1 MQPVL
6 DINISLKKRVLE
18 QIKTRKKIISDFL
31 KDLSL
36 KEKQITT
43 SKKTGINEN
52 TIARMKNNNDFVT
65 SFDNAIAL
73 YSVYPE
79 LNKRFLNQWIEVSG
93 LQSIN
98 EYEVQV
104 NGSITKNFDILPL
117 LPNDISLIKIPQN
130 IYINF
135 KPMIVYRYQ
144 SSSSLI
150 DRQLF
155 IFSKRGLEK
164 NSCNNFFKF
173 FPDKICLAIT
183 KDKKQYVGY
192 LVQEGNDFFV
202 TNPITKKVYKN
213 STSVNEVYRLILTIN
228 DDWSMSAE

>member
-1 MQPVL
+1 MQSAL
-6 DINISLKKRVLE
+6 EQDGSLKKRVLE

-52 TIARMKNNNDFVT
+52 TITRMKKNHDFVT
-65 SFDNAIAL
+65 SLDNAIAL

-104 NGSITKNFDILPL
+104 NGSITKINSS
-117 LPNDISLIKIPQN
+117 NDIKVPHMGWNKVKHLGDHFLLRDIPDE
-130 IYINF
+130 
-135 KPMIVYRYQ
+135 
-144 SSSSLI
+144 SSFYFVHSYCC
-150 DRQLF
+150 
-155 IFSKRGLEK
+155 LE
-164 NSCNNFFKF
+164 SV
-173 FPDKICLAIT
+173 DAIT
-183 KDKKQYVGY
+183 ETTHGNKFISALAKDNIFA
-192 LVQEGNDFFV
+192 VQFHPEKSQNSGLQL
-202 TNPITKKVYKN
+202 YKN
-213 STSVNEVYRLILTIN
+213 FL
-228 DDWSMSAE
+228 DWSI

>member
-1 MQPVL
+1 MQSGVEQK
-6 DINISLKKRVLE
+6 NSLKKRVDE
-18 QIKTRKKIISDFL
+18 QIRTRKKIISDFL

-36 KEKQITT
+36 REKQITT

-52 TIARMKNNNDFVT
+52 TITRMKNNNDFVT

-79 LNKRFLNQWIEVSG
+79 LNKMFLNQWIEVSG
-93 LQSIN
+93 MQSVN

-104 NGSITKNFDILPL
+104 NGSITKNFDLLPL

-130 IYINF
+130 IFINF

-164 NSCNNFFKF
+164 NSCNKLIKF
-173 FPDKICLAIT
+173 MRI
-183 KDKKQYVGY
+183 
-192 LVQEGNDFFV
+192 
-202 TNPITKKVYKN
+202 
-213 STSVNEVYRLILTIN
+213 R
-228 DDWSMSAE
+228 

>member
-1 MQPVL
+1 MQPAL
-6 DINISLKKRVLE
+6 EQDNSLKKRVLE

-52 TIARMKNNNDFVT
+52 TITRMKNNNDFVT

-79 LNKRFLNQWIEVSG
+79 LNKKFLNQWIEVSG

-130 IYINF
+130 IYVNF
-135 KPMIVYRYQ
+135 NPMIVYRYQ

-164 NSCNNFFKF
+164 NSCDNFFKF
-173 FPDKICLAIT
+173 FPDKICLAIA
-183 KDKKQYVGY
+183 KDYKQYVGY
-192 LVQEGNDFFV
+192 LIKEGNQFFV
-202 TNPITKKVYKN
+202 TNPITKKIYKN
-213 STSVNEVYRLILTIN
+213 SSSINEVYRLIMTIN

>member
-1 MQPVL
+1 
-6 DINISLKKRVLE
+6 
-18 QIKTRKKIISDFL
+18 
-31 KDLSL
+31 
-36 KEKQITT
+36 
-43 SKKTGINEN
+43 
-52 TIARMKNNNDFVT
+52 MKNNNDFVT

-79 LNKRFLNQWIEVSG
+79 LNKMFLNQWIEVSG
-93 LQSIN
+93 MQSIN

-155 IFSKRGLEK
+155 IFQRE
-164 NSCNNFFKF
+164 
-173 FPDKICLAIT
+173 D
-183 KDKKQYVGY
+183 
-192 LVQEGNDFFV
+192 
-202 TNPITKKVYKN
+202 
-213 STSVNEVYRLILTIN
+213 
-228 DDWSMSAE
+228 

>member
-1 MQPVL
+1 MQPAL
-6 DINISLKKRVLE
+6 EQDNSLKKRVLE

-52 TIARMKNNNDFVT
+52 TITRMKNNNDFVT

-79 LNKRFLNQWIEVSG
+79 LNKKFLNQWIEVSG

-117 LPNDISLIKIPQN
+117 LPNDISLLKIPQN

-155 IFSKRGLEK
+155 IFSKRGLE
-164 NSCNNFFKF
+164 
-173 FPDKICLAIT
+173 L
-183 KDKKQYVGY
+183 
-192 LVQEGNDFFV
+192 
-202 TNPITKKVYKN
+202 
-213 STSVNEVYRLILTIN
+213 
-228 DDWSMSAE
+228 